1 MQNLAKIFKALGNQR
16 RLKILQILSKPQVLS
31 VGDIAQKLDLSVKS
45 TSRHLLKL
53 EEAEFISRR
62 QQSLNV
68 FYSLP
73 NLKKGDLISDLLR
86 LVKKQLMD

>member
-1 MQNLAKIFKALGNQR
+1 MRNLAKIFKALGNQR
-16 RLKILQILSKPQVLS
+16 RLKILQILGKPQVLS

-53 EEAEFISRR
+53 EEAGFVSRH

-73 NLKKGDLISDLLR
+73 DLKKANLTSDLLR
-86 LVKKQLMD
+86 LIKKGF